1 MGVKT
6 DIETEIK
13 WLHVRVVKR
22 VVGRVVERQRDC
34 EMLSQTEERI
44 EARARIEFRE
54 ERVGVIESKAKAV
67 SKRAR
72 HETVTVSDR
81 RGDIST

>member
-34 EMLSQTEERI
+34 DGGEN
-44 EARARIEFRE
+44 
-54 ERVGVIESKAKAV
+54 
-67 SKRAR
+67 
-72 HETVTVSDR
+72 
-81 RGDIST
+81 

>member
-1 MGVKT
+1 M
-6 DIETEIK
+6 
-13 WLHVRVVKR
+13 
-22 VVGRVVERQRDC
+22 
-34 EMLSQTEERI
+34 TEERI